1 MSAVLLHDGLYFLLT
16 FALATLFAMGGVGSA
31 IALVP
36 TLSMLGLPLNLAK
49 SIGLFVNSSS
59 TITASIMN
67 FRRGVLDIR
76 FTVPLVIAVVLATPV
91 GAWLSRY
98 VPEHI
103 VQWVLAIF
111 LLVSAGLLLFNKREA
126 KVAYD
131 RTWVMLLLGAAVGL
145 VSGLI
150 GVGGGTP
157 ILAVLTLLGFD
168 PKKAAYAVSFVIPF
182 STLSGFFTYLSF
194 VHMDWVLLG
203 VVTVAAILGG
213 YLGGR
218 IMHYR
223 LNAAQVKKLIA
234 VLLLLLA
241 AKMIWSLLA

>member
-1 MSAVLLHDGLYFLLT
+1 
-16 FALATLFAMGGVGSA
+16 MGGVGSA
-31 IALVP
+31 IVLVP
-36 TLSMLGLPLNLAK
+36 TFSMLGMPLNLAK
-49 SIGLFVNSSS
+49 AIGLFINSAS

-67 FRRGVLDIR
+67 FRRGVLDVR
-76 FTVPLVIAVVLATPV
+76 FTLPLVIAVVIATPI

-98 VPEHI
+98 VPEQL
-103 VQWVLAIF
+103 VQWALAVF
-111 LLVSAGLLLFNKREA
+111 LLVSAGLLIFNRREA

-131 RTWVMLLLGAAVGL
+131 KLWVMVLLGASVGL

-168 PKKAAYAVSFVIPF
+168 AKKVAYAVSFVIPF
-182 STLSGFFTYLSF
+182 STLGGFFTYLSF
-194 VHMDWVLLG
+194 VSMDWMLLG

-213 YLGGR
+213 FLGGR

-241 AKMIWSLLA
+241 SKMIWHLL

>member
-1 MSAVLLHDGLYFLLT
+1 
-16 FALATLFAMGGVGSA
+16 MGGVGSA
-31 IALVP
+31 IVLVP
-36 TLSMLGLPLNLAK
+36 TFSMLGMPLNLAK
-49 SIGLFVNSSS
+49 AIGLFINSAS

-67 FRRGVLDIR
+67 FRRGVLDVR
-76 FTVPLVIAVVLATPV
+76 FTLPLVIAVVIATPI

-98 VPEHI
+98 VPEQL
-103 VQWVLAIF
+103 VQWALAVF
-111 LLVSAGLLLFNKREA
+111 LLVSAGLLIFNRREA

-131 RTWVMLLLGAAVGL
+131 KLWVMVLLGASVGL

-168 PKKAAYAVSFVIPF
+168 AKKVAYAVSFVIPF
-182 STLSGFFTYLSF
+182 STLGGFFTYLSF
-194 VHMDWVLLG
+194 VSMDWMLLG

-213 YLGGR
+213 FLGGR

-241 AKMIWSLLA
+241 SKMIWQLL

>member
-1 MSAVLLHDGLYFLLT
+1 MTALLLQDGLYFLLT
-16 FALATLFAMGGVGSA
+16 LSLATLFAMGGVGSA
-31 IALVP
+31 VALVP

-49 SIGLFVNSSS
+49 TIGLFVNS
-59 TITASIMN
+59 ASIITVSVMN
-67 FRRGVLDIR
+67 FRRGVLDVR
-76 FTVPLVIAVVLATPV
+76 FALPLVIAVVGATPV

-103 VQWVLAIF
+103 VEWVLAVF
-111 LLVSAGLLLFNKREA
+111 LVISAGLLIFNKREA

-131 RTWVMLLLGAAVGL
+131 RTWVMLLLGAAVGV

-168 PKKAAYAVSFVIPF
+168 TKKSAYAVSFIIPF

-194 VHMDWVLLG
+194 VHMDWSLLG
-203 VVTVAAILGG
+203 VVSIAAIVGG

-223 LNAAQVKKLIA
+223 LSAPQVKKLVA
-234 VLLLLLA
+234 ALLLLLA
-241 AKMIWSLLA
+241 AKMIWGLL